1 MQSGSSVVISHFK
14 VWQATGKQKTISTL
28 MKSFKKKRKRKNTF
42 YQLRGCVRRPH
53 TQLSVQVFA
62 QYLGIMQLCWG
73 STGHKLVERSCAA
86 GRYFFSTNTENESTF
101 KGWGDCSATAIC
113 IECRIDCSTS
123 FSMWVINEGRGWDV
137 MINSIWGFLR
147 LPGGWLGTCCR
158 GRQKIHTY
166 TLATI

>member
-1 MQSGSSVVISHFK
+1 MTSNE
-14 VWQATGKQKTISTL
+14 KT
-28 MKSFKKKRKRKNTF
+28 KSQFNFDEIVKTEKKNVF
-42 YQLRGCVRRPH
+42 YQLRVCVCVRWPRA
-53 TQLSVQVFA
+53 QLSVQVFE
-62 QYLGIMQLCWG
+62 QYLDIMQLCWG
-73 STGHKLVERSCAA
+73 STGHKLVERSRGA

-147 LPGGWLGTCCR
+147 LPGGWLGTRCR
-158 GRQKIHTY
+158 GRGGQKIHTY